1 MNTFLDRTSQY
12 VGCLEINTSMKV
24 LDFETRSLI
33 AKECINRVC
42 EAAGLKTKD
51 EKRHRSDRKFFRML
65 ADKPIMLNAGS
76 NVNLTI
82 SSSFLN
88 LTVMETGEVS

>member
-1 MNTFLDRTSQY
+1 
-12 VGCLEINTSMKV
+12 MKV

-42 EAAGLKTKD
+42 EAAGLKTKED
-51 EKRHRSDRKFFRML
+51 KRRRNDRNIFRML
-65 ADKPIMLNAGS
+65 ADKPIMQNAGS

-82 SSSFLN
+82 TSTCLN
-88 LTVMETGEVS
+88 LTVMETSEVCWENVLWA